1 MKLSAIRRAAFNP
14 RNFVYNP
21 PAPYSMQFAGFF
33 FALTVSYFVG
43 DYLDRQEQ
51 NRMTRFRDK
60 SALFGK
66 ELGPDDPPS
75 WGDKEYKWNV
85 SKWNTKWY

>member
-1 MKLSAIRRAAFNP
+1 MRLSAIRAAAFNP

-21 PAPYSMQFAGFF
+21 PAPYSMQFAAFF
-33 FALTVSYFVG
+33 VSVG
-43 DYLDRQEQ
+43 LSWVGGNYLEHQEIS
-51 NRMTRFRDK
+51 RMTRFRDK

-85 SKWNTKWY
+85 SQWNTWWY